1 VLPPTR
7 RHLIAVLPA
16 LAWAGWRSAEAAPD
30 RALLTVGGSISRP
43 HGESIAAFDLAR
55 LEGLPQHHIRTATPW
70 HAGKPTF
77 SGPLL
82 RDILKAAG
90 AQGQTL
96 RMTALNDYRVDL
108 PADDAD
114 RFDVIVARQIDGR
127 AMSVREKGPLFVM
140 YPFDKHPELRN
151 TVYFSR
157 CIWQLRRI
165 EVR

>member
-1 VLPPTR
+1 MLPATR
-7 RHLIAVLPA
+7 RHLIAALPA
-16 LAWAGWRSAEAAPD
+16 LAWAGLGSARAAPD
-30 RALLTVGGSISRP
+30 RALLTVGGSIRRP
-43 HGESIAAFDLAR
+43 NGESIAAFDLAR
-55 LEGLPQHHIRTATPW
+55 LEALPQHRIQTSTPW

-82 RDILKAAG
+82 RDILEAAG

-108 PADDAD
+108 PADDAE
-114 RFDVIVARQIDGR
+114 RFDVIVARLIDGR